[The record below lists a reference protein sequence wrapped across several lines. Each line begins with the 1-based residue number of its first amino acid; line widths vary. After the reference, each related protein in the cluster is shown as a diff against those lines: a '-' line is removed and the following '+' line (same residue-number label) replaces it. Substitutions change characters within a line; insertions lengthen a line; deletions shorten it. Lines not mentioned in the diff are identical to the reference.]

1 MIEEA
6 KLGGEHRAKVYKFL
20 NDESTSQY
28 RNVAN
33 FLTEW
38 VAQVFPSNFVD
49 GKNKKVFNKKV
60 LQFVKFNRFEMFTRI
75 TLLEKFNL
83 DKVDWLKYDSN
94 KAHTKYFK
102 NENNFVFW
110 KILKWMFEDII
121 ISLLRCYF
129 YCTEKQKE
137 YSRIFY
143 YRKGVWSLLMNLSI

>member
-1 MIEEA
+1 MP
-6 KLGGEHRAKVYKFL
+6 K
-20 NDESTSQY
+20 
-28 RNVAN
+28 
-33 FLTEW
+33 
-38 VAQVFPSNFVD
+38 NFVD
-49 GKNKKVFNKKV
+49 GKNKQIFNKKV

-83 DKVDWLKYDSN
+83 DKIEWLKYDSN
-94 KAHTKYFK
+94 KKNVKYFK

-137 YSRIFY
+137 YSSIFY
-143 YRKGVWSLLMNLSI
+143 YRKAVWSQIMNLSI